1 MPGRQLDVGDLINRQ
16 RFSAPQWRILIL
28 CFLIVLCDGFDTAAI
43 GYIAP
48 AVIRDWGVARSQLGP
63 VMSAALWGLAAGAM
77 LAGPLADRVG
87 RKRVLMGAV
96 LLFGAMSL
104 AASRAPDLSALAWLR
119 FATGLGLGAAMA
131 NAVTL
136 MSEYSPEP
144 RRAFIVS
151 AMFCGFP
158 LGAACGGLLASWL
171 VPHAGWRS
179 VLLVGGVAPLLLLPA
194 MWLLLPESLRFL
206 LLREG
211 GEAAARRILL
221 RLLPGV
227 SLRDGDSLVLREG
240 DKSRGLRLVWSAS
253 YRTGTL
259 LLAAAYFMG
268 LLIFYLLTSWLPIL
282 ISDSGMDLSR
292 AALLTAL
299 FPFGGLLGSTLTGW
313 LMDRYDGHR
322 VLAAAYLLTGLLVF
336 AIGQSLASHGWLAL
350 AICLAGIAM
359 NGAQASMPSL
369 AAGYYPTAGR
379 ASGVAWMMGI
389 GRFGGI
395 AGAMLGAVLL
405 KQQLSLPW
413 FFALLSLPALLAAAA
428 LLLKRRA
435 VAQPGRAWA

>member
-1 MPGRQLDVGDLINRQ
+1 MSARQLDVGELINRE
-16 RFSAPQWRILIL
+16 RFSAQQWRILIL

-48 AVIRDWGVARSQLGP
+48 AVIRDWGVARTQLGP
-63 VMSAALWGLAAGAM
+63 VMSAALWGLAAGAL
-77 LAGPLADRVG
+77 LAGPLADRIG
-87 RKRVLMGAV
+87 RKRVLLGAV
-96 LLFGAMSL
+96 SLFGAMSV
-104 AASRAPDLSALAWLR
+104 AAAGAADLSALAWLR

-171 VPHAGWRS
+171 VPYAGWRS
-179 VLLVGGVAPLLLLPA
+179 VLLLGGVAPLLLLPA

-206 LLREG
+206 LLRG
-211 GEAAARRILL
+211 GDGEARRILKQ
-221 RLLPGV
+221 LLPGV
-227 SLRDGDSLVLREG
+227 RLGDGDRLVLREE
-240 DKSRGLRLVWSAS
+240 DRTPGLRLVWSS
-253 YRTGTL
+253 DYRTGTL

-282 ISDSGMDLSR
+282 ISDSGMDLR
-292 AALLTAL
+292 QAALLTAL

-313 LMDRYDGHR
+313 LMDRCDAHR
-322 VLAAAYLLTGLLVF
+322 VLALAYLLTGALVF
-336 AIGQSLASHGWLAL
+336 CIGQALDNHGLLAL
-350 AICLAGIAM
+350 TICLAGIAM

-369 AAGYYPTAGR
+369 AAAYYPTAGR

-395 AGAMLGAVLL
+395 AGALLGATLL
-405 KQQLSLPW
+405 KLHLSLPL
-413 FFALLSLPALLAAAA
+413 FFALLSLPALLAAGA

-435 VAQPGRAWA
+435 VAVGRRAWA

>member
-1 MPGRQLDVGDLINRQ
+1 MSARQLDVGDLINRQ
-16 RFSAPQWRILIL
+16 RFSARQWRILML

-48 AVIRDWGVARSQLGP
+48 AVIRDWGVARTQLGP
-63 VMSAALWGLAAGAM
+63 VMSAALWGLAAGAL
-77 LAGPLADRVG
+77 LAGPLADRIG
-87 RKRVLMGAV
+87 RKRVLLGAV
-96 LLFGAMSL
+96 LLFGAMSVATSAAADL
-104 AASRAPDLSALAWLR
+104 AALAWLR

-179 VLLVGGVAPLLLLPA
+179 VLLLGGVAPLLLLPA

-206 LLREG
+206 LLRG
-211 GEAAARRILL
+211 GEGEARRILK
-221 RLLPGV
+221 RLLPGAR
-227 SLRDGDSLVLREG
+227 LGDGDRLVLREA
-240 DKSRGLRLVWSAS
+240 DRTPGLRLVWSAD

-282 ISDSGMDLSR
+282 ISDSGMDLR
-292 AALLTAL
+292 QAALLTAL

-313 LMDRYDGHR
+313 LMDRYDAHR
-322 VLAAAYLLTGLLVF
+322 VLALAYLLTGALVF
-336 AIGQSLASHGWLAL
+336 CIGQALDNHGLLAL
-350 AICLAGIAM
+350 TICLAGIAM

-369 AAGYYPTAGR
+369 AAAYYPTAGR

-395 AGAMLGAVLL
+395 AGALLGATLL
-405 KQQLSLPW
+405 KLHLSLPL

-428 LLLKRRA
+428 LLFKRRA
-435 VAQPGRAWA
+435 AALGRRAWA